1 MTLRFIK
8 KALLIT
14 SIIIPSILFIP
25 LQASAGDFGC
35 IYTRAGCTPDFA
47 TATCDPA
54 TEQVDFT
61 YCLAFSGSDTDCA
74 AAPRIS
80 CLTVG
85 QCGPPNH
92 CSIVCSHGCPNGGS
106 STGQKCPNVGEV
118 CCSSPG
124 SPFCGGNPAEGVST
138 ALGCLKTGSIRDFT
152 NQILAWAAG
161 LGAGIAF
168 LIIVYGGFQIATAA
182 GDPKRVKG
190 GQELIATALG
200 ALALIV
206 LAVVALNFVGV
217 RILDLSGLGFNV

>member
-1 MTLRFIK
+1 MTFRLVKRVF
-8 KALLIT
+8 LIVST
-14 SIIIPSILFIP
+14 IIVSFLFVPPYIPVS
-25 LQASAGDFGC
+25 
-35 IYTRAGCTPDFA
+35 
-47 TATCDPA
+47 
-54 TEQVDFT
+54 
-61 YCLAFSGSDTDCA
+61 SG
-74 AAPRIS
+74 
-80 CLTVG
+80 
-85 QCGPPNH
+85 N
-92 CSIVCSHGCPNGGS
+92 
-106 STGQKCPNVGEV
+106 
-118 CCSSPG
+118 
-124 SPFCGGNPAEGVST
+124 SPFCGGNTAEGVST